1 MKVKLIIAALLI
13 ASAALFAGCS
23 KPQLTTTTI
32 TDEKPDGMCVAGFVE
47 DSPGKGTLDI
57 LYTSDYAPDI
67 QTIPGVSIEVA
78 EAITSELG
86 VC

>member
-1 MKVKLIIAALLI
+1 MSLPTKIIVGITAITLAAC
-13 ASAALFAGCS
+13 AGPNITS
-23 KPQLTTTTI
+23 NTL
-32 TDEKPDGMCVAGFVE
+32 TDEKPDDMCVAGFVE

-57 LYTSDYAPDI
+57 FYANNYSPDI
-67 QTIPGVSIEVA
+67 QSIPGVSIEVA